1 MLRKIEQDEEAF
13 NNYLDHQAL
22 AQKLPRDVSQ
32 GKALRALGQ
41 RGPRAAH
48 GRARDDAS
56 CARSGEPFDFK
67 EDREGF
73 GCPFGAHIRRINPR
87 SDTIAPARMR
97 PIFRRGMPYGP
108 LYSEGTKHKKR
119 GLIGL
124 FFCASIE
131 DQFEIVMSQWVEN
144 KPMGPANRGNAK
156 DPLVGRHDEDS
167 VFRIPREGKSDI
179 ELAGFQPFVTTLGTA
194 YALFPSR
201 STLDQITRA
210 TSDAS
215 RQGVRANAPYQW
227 PTTEWATGRGR
238 ATI

>member
-1 MLRKIEQDEEAF
+1 
-13 NNYLDHQAL
+13 
-22 AQKLPRDVSQ
+22 
-32 GKALRALGQ
+32 
-41 RGPRAAH
+41 
-48 GRARDDAS
+48 
-56 CARSGEPFDFK
+56 
-67 EDREGF
+67 
-73 GCPFGAHIRRINPR
+73 
-87 SDTIAPARMR
+87 MR

-108 LYSEGTKHKKR
+108 LYSEETKHKKR
-119 GLIGL
+119 GLMGL

-167 VFRIPREGKSDI
+167 VFRIPRDGKSDI

-210 TSDAS
+210 KSDAS
-215 RQGVRANAPYQW
+215 RQGVRATHHTSGQRPSG
-227 PTTEWATGRGR
+227 ATGRGR